1 VEEWGEGGTSSHLL
15 HYRRNKPSGVQI
27 SPITMLMESEP
38 SPQGEG
44 EAGAIVQMARRMA
57 IAGTKGE
64 LGLILAR
71 EVGRYSLVDLQT
83 LGGRLYAEM
92 IRLPEPYRSKVHPY
106 ITEQLF
112 GAHHQLLAM
121 HRAGRFLSMTEPIT
135 DRETFLKFCNMV
147 SDGCFRYDETTE
159 RIPFRFTPRHRAFY
173 YLISAFTMF
182 VLDQPG
188 HPVGMPFP
196 GGFQVEERNG
206 SFYCLIRDREKEVP
220 YSICNFCPALQTEDG

>member
-1 VEEWGEGGTSSHLL
+1 
-15 HYRRNKPSGVQI
+15 
-27 SPITMLMESEP
+27 
-38 SPQGEG
+38 
-44 EAGAIVQMARRMA
+44 
-57 IAGTKGE
+57 
-64 LGLILAR
+64 
-71 EVGRYSLVDLQT
+71 
-83 LGGRLYAEM
+83 
-92 IRLPEPYRSKVHPY
+92 
-106 ITEQLF
+106 
-112 GAHHQLLAM
+112 M

>member
-1 VEEWGEGGTSSHLL
+1 ML

-64 LGLILAR
+64 LGLIIAR
-71 EVGRYSLVDLQT
+71 EVGRYSLMDLQT

-135 DRETFLKFCNMV
+135 DHETFLKFCNMV

>member
-1 VEEWGEGGTSSHLL
+1 MQIFHAETMPTESRSSDQETAA
-15 HYRRNKPSGVQI
+15 GD
-27 SPITMLMESEP
+27 
-38 SPQGEG
+38 
-44 EAGAIVQMARRMA
+44 EAGEIVQMARRMA
-57 IAGTKGE
+57 AATTKGE
-64 LGLILAR
+64 LGLILAG
-71 EVGRYSLVDLQT
+71 EVGRYTLGDLQI

-92 IRLPEPYRSKVHPY
+92 VRLPEPYRSRVRPY

-121 HRAGRFLSMTEPIT
+121 HRSGRFLFMTEPVT
-135 DRETFLKFCNMV
+135 DRETFLEFCDMIP
-147 SDGCFRYDETTE
+147 DGCFRWDESTE

-188 HPVGMPFP
+188 HPVGTPFP
-196 GGFQVEERNG
+196 GGFRVEERNG

-220 YSICNFCPALQTEDG
+220 FSICNFCPAHETEEG

>member
-1 VEEWGEGGTSSHLL
+1 MQIFHAETMPTESSSSDQETAA
-15 HYRRNKPSGVQI
+15 RD
-27 SPITMLMESEP
+27 
-38 SPQGEG
+38 
-44 EAGAIVQMARRMA
+44 EAGEIVEMARRMA
-57 IAGTKGE
+57 AATTKGE
-64 LGLILAR
+64 LGLILAGG
-71 EVGRYSLVDLQT
+71 VGRYTLGDLQI

-92 IRLPEPYRSKVHPY
+92 VRLPEPYRSRVRPY

-121 HRAGRFLSMTEPIT
+121 HRSGRFLSMTKPIT
-135 DRETFLKFCNMV
+135 DRETFLEFCDMIP
-147 SDGCFRYDETTE
+147 DGCFRWDESAE

-188 HPVGMPFP
+188 HPVGTPFP
-196 GGFQVEERNG
+196 GGFRVEERNG

-220 YSICNFCPALQTEDG
+220 FSICNFCPALQTKEG